1 MMKLRRLKR
10 DGWSGL
16 KPGIGHDTGLRVDGP
31 KRVGRTVCWVES
43 KVMNFSARKKRAA
56 VAAKAAGVDGLLI
69 THLPDVRYLCG
80 FTGSSAALALVGGRA
95 TLFTD
100 GRYTAQARME
110 AAGTKVVIAKKPA
123 VAAACEWLESAGV
136 RRCGFD
142 SVHTTVA
149 ALESMR
155 KVVSAKVRRGMFVA
169 VGPLGSAMREIKDA
183 DEIALIRA
191 AASVGCELFE
201 GMLTYL
207 EAGLTEV
214 EVAATLE
221 YAARLA
227 GAEGM
232 SFDTIVASGER
243 SALPHGRAT
252 TAKLPKQGFVTLDF
266 GVILN
271 GYCSDM
277 TRTVHMGKALPGERD
292 VYDSVLEAQ
301 EAAVAVVAPGVTAGE
316 VDEAARSVLRRA
328 KLDQYFSH
336 STGHGVGLEIH
347 EGPRLAA
354 KQTQVLEQGM
364 VITIE
369 PGVYMPGRFGLR
381 IEDMVL
387 VTATG
392 GEVLTPSVKAWI
404 EL

>member
-1 MMKLRRLKR
+1 VYAFHFGVLYF
-10 DGWSGL
+10 
-16 KPGIGHDTGLRVDGP
+16 
-31 KRVGRTVCWVES
+31 GRII
-43 KVMNFSARKKRAA
+43 VMNYSARKKKAA
-56 VAAKAAGVDGLLI
+56 VAAKLAGVNGLLL

-80 FTGSSAALALVGGRA
+80 FTGSSAALVLVGGRA
-95 TLFTD
+95 VLFTD
-100 GRYTAQARME
+100 GRYTAQAKAE
-110 AAGTKVVIAKKPA
+110 ALGTNVVIAKKA
-123 VAAACEWLESAGV
+123 AASAACEWLEAAGV

-142 SVHTTVA
+142 ATHTTVMT
-149 ALESMR
+149 LEMMR
-155 KVVSAKVRRGMFVA
+155 KAVSAKVRRGMFIA
-169 VGPLGSAMREIKDA
+169 MGPLVAGLREVKDA
-183 DEIALIRA
+183 EEIGRLRA
-191 AASVGCELFE
+191 AARVGCELFE

-207 EAGLTEV
+207 EAGLREF

-227 GAEGM
+227 GVEGM

-243 SALPHGRAT
+243 SALPHGHAT
-252 TAKLPKQGFVTLDF
+252 NAKLPKRGFVTLDF
-266 GVILN
+266 GVILD

-277 TRTVHMGKALPGERD
+277 TRTIHLGKALPGERD
-292 VYDSVLEAQ
+292 VYDFVLEAQ
-301 EAAVAVVAPGVTAGE
+301 EAAVAAVAPRATAGD
-316 VDEAARSVLRRA
+316 VDEAARSVLRRV
-328 KLDQYFSH
+328 KLDKYFSH

-364 VITIE
+364 VVTIE
-369 PGVYMPGRFGLR
+369 PGVYMPGKFGVR

-392 GEVLTPSVKAWI
+392 GEILTPSVKAWI